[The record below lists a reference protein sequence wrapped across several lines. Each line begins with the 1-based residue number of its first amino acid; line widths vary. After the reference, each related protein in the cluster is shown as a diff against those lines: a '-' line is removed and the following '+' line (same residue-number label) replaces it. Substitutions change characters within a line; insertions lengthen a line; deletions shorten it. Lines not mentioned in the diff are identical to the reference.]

1 MISLWYHYD
10 ICFAYSPWIHY
21 LFRRITIDSVSASR
35 FHYEYTICF
44 CEFTIN
50 SLLLFRDPMNSLFIL
65 PNLLRI
71 HYHCQEFVIK
81 SLYLSHIKNEFT
93 IFNSNS
99 FWIHYLCRVFTINYL
114 WLSPVH
120 FKFASFNANLFWFYN
135 IDCLFKQKSL

>member
-1 MISLWYHYD
+1 MNLYLFRESRKNSLSVSQNHFQFTLLSENTINLLCFSRNHYD
-10 ICFAYSPWIHY
+10 I
-21 LFRRITIDSVSASR
+21 TM
-35 FHYEYTICF
+35 
-44 CEFTIN
+44 N